1 MSNTEQSVQ
10 FFDATLFL
18 DTAEVL
24 RLTGLSPRE
33 LAELVDLGLL
43 QDLDQGRY
51 AGHVVRVGRRA
62 AQLREVFELDTSGLA
77 LAVSLLAR
85 IEDLEARVRDLSL
98 RLPR

>member
-1 MSNTEQSVQ
+1 MSKFEQSVQ
-10 FFDATLFL
+10 FLDATISLE
-18 DTAEVL
+18 TEEVL

-43 QDLDQGRY
+43 QDPDQGRFT
-51 AGHVVRVGRRA
+51 GHVVRVGRRA
-62 AQLREVFELDTSGLA
+62 AQLREVFELDASGLA

-85 IEDLEARVRDLSL
+85 IEDLEARLRELSL